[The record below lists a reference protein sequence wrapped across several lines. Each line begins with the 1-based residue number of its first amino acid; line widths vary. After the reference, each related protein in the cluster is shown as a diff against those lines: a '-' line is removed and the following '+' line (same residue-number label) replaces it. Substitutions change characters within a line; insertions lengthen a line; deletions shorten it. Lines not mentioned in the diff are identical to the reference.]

1 MVCAVAVSS
10 AMPDWDVSN
19 ITDMRF
25 AFSDATAFNSDL
37 NGWDVSNVTGMER
50 MFDNA
55 GLSTDNYDAI
65 LFGWS

>member
-10 AMPDWDVSN
+10 AMPDWDV
-19 ITDMRF
+19 
-25 AFSDATAFNSDL
+25 
-37 NGWDVSNVTGMER
+37 TGMVR